1 MDKFRI
7 QTIRMQIL
15 MMKIMDQKMILPLM
29 NKVTKSSFLKNR
41 KKERRKV
48 KILRSLN
55 RINKYLN
62 HRKKMDK
69 ALNIPKLYIVQQTT

>member
-1 MDKFRI
+1 MDNFQI
-7 QTIRMQIL
+7 QTIRMQIQ

-41 KKERRKV
+41 KKERRKG
-48 KILRSLN
+48 KILRLLN

-69 ALNIPKLYIVQQTT
+69 ASNIPKLYIVQQTT